1 MKKSEILAI
10 RIDSDLLDYVRDSA
24 IKESR
29 SISKQVIHILARHK
43 SRADL
48 LKIHGVK
55 LTFDKGNKGN

>member
-1 MKKSEILAI
+1 MKKSEVLAI
-10 RIDSDLLDYVRDSA
+10 RINSDLLDYVRQLA
-24 IKESR
+24 TNESR
-29 SISKQVIHILARHK
+29 SIAKQVSHILAKHK